1 MAVVRPTLSLHADI
15 SARWQR
21 MQASHRIQKM
31 NPLLSILIP
40 TVPERA
46 DELEKLWDRIMPQTK
61 GLPVEV
67 LVLMDNCHRSIGLK
81 RNALLDIAKG
91 KYVAFCD
98 DDDMVSADY
107 CATLCDMARV
117 DVDVL
122 CFNQLAKWDDNES
135 TIEFRINHPVL
146 GIFRPGGVTK
156 RYPWHVCAWRREVA
170 QKCVFTDKMFGED
183 YDWVKQAEEIARTE
197 AYSPKVLHYY
207 THRDAD
213 SLAKR

>member
-1 MAVVRPTLSLHADI
+1 
-15 SARWQR
+15 
-21 MQASHRIQKM
+21 M

-46 DELEKLWDRIMPQTK
+46 SELSALLAILTPQTQ

-67 LVLMDNCHRSIGLK
+67 LVLMDNRQRSIGLK
-81 RNALLDIAKG
+81 RNALLDIAHG

-98 DDDMVSADY
+98 DDDSVSEDY
-107 CATLCDMARV
+107 CATLCDMAKV

-122 CFNQLAKWDDNES
+122 CFRQLARWDGEES
-135 TIEFRINHPVL
+135 TIEFRINHSVR

-156 RYPWHVCAWRREVA
+156 RFPWHICAWRRSLA
-170 QKCVFTDKMFGED
+170 QQCCFTDKMFGED
-183 YDWVKQAEEIARTE
+183 LDWVLQAEELAQTE
-197 AYSPKVLHYY
+197 AYSPKTLHFY
-207 THRDAD
+207 THREGS